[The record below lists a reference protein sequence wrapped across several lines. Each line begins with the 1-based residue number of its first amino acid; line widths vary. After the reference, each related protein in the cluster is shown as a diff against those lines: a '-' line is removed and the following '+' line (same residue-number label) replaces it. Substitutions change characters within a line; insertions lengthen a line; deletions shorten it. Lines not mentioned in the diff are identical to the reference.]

1 METQLAYESYAK
13 MPIVP
18 APRRLGKVMIISER
32 TYIIVRES
40 QETIVLRIYAPVK
53 TVDDDYHCRITLISD
68 GAEREYSVAYSED
81 AWGAIDAA
89 FRFCRN
95 IIARIHDGQHTV
107 LLNGKRSAL
116 WM

>member
-1 METQLAYESYAK
+1 
-13 MPIVP
+13 
-18 APRRLGKVMIISER
+18 MIIAER
-32 TYIIVRES
+32 SYVIVI
-40 QETIVLRIYAPVK
+40 ETEETVVLRIYAPVR
-53 TVDDDYHCRITLISD
+53 TVDNDYHCRILLISD

-81 AWGAIDAA
+81 AWGAIDSA

-95 IIARIHDGQHTV
+95 IIARIHDGHHTV